1 MIKANRARDLTFR
14 NQQALVSEFI
24 EKRKD
29 ILNKV
34 DYSIRQA
41 LKKGFYETNIK
52 IDKDLEDFSD
62 FDFDI
67 LKMILENDG
76 YKIDRDFG
84 YVASIVFDVRWY

>member
-1 MIKANRARDLTFR
+1 MKADRARDLTFR
-14 NQQALVSEFI
+14 SQQTLASGFT

-29 ILNKV
+29 ILNKI
-34 DYSIRQA
+34 DSSIRQA
-41 LKKGFYETNIK
+41 IKKGFYETNIK